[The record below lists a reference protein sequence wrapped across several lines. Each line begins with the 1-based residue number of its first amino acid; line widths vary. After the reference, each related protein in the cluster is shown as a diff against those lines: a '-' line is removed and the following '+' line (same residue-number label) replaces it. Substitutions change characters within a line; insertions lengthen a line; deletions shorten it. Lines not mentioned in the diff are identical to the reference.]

1 MAKEYDVKLEIRK
14 NICYPHEVAG
24 GLPSFNQMFH
34 MNGRQHDYTSFR
46 LQPDEKY
53 RILLH

>member
-24 GLPSFNQMFH
+24 GLPSFNQMSH